1 MAIYFF
7 YGDEDYNLDLAIE
20 SMKSKLNPDFLSMS
34 FQTYENPEY
43 STLSQILRTPPMMFG
58 DMLIVVQSDK
68 YFLSQKNFF
77 DDSELADIEDALANN
92 PEALDVVFTVK
103 LPRDENKKIY
113 TRRKLYKILS
123 KPIKQRK
130 LLLGLNSMLRK
141 KT

>member
-103 LPRDENKKIY
+103 LPRDENKKID
-113 TRRKLYKILS
+113 RWSLS
-123 KPIKQRK
+123 R
-130 LLLGLNSMLRK
+130 NS
-141 KT
+141 